1 MMLVTTNETERFQP
15 AHRRI
20 ATPNR
25 QVHCIAL
32 GEAAS
37 SLSYRKFR
45 CLFKEISM
53 QGMISRVQRFL
64 ISEDGPTA
72 VEYAVMLALILVA
85 CISIVSTLGQ
95 SIKSTFTTVN
105 TALAS

>member
-15 AHRRI
+15 ADRRI

-32 GEAAS
+32 SEAAS
-37 SLSYRKFR
+37 SLSYRQFR

-72 VEYAVMLALILVA
+72 VEYAVMLALIVVVCVTAVA
-85 CISIVSTLGQ
+85 SIGNNANKTFNNVAGSIS
-95 SIKSTFTTVN
+95 
-105 TALAS
+105 